1 MHTEDD
7 QAADWAAEK
16 TAGGLP
22 LRPKHIAEGDPPTS
36 TDPIALWLARAA
48 APEHSE
54 AEGLQAATRAAELAE
69 AAGRPLDQGRAGAWI
84 CTRLMQ
90 LARHAEVLVEA
101 RRVLPLLTAPELRRE
116 RRELLRCVTVC
127 GSEIGAFDVALDAAH
142 ELARLSQDAADVDT
156 TLTASYAL
164 AVCLERM
171 GDSWQAVRLLD
182 EALRARGTHDPSRQL
197 LVATNGMCA
206 ISIGMA
212 HRLRGVGTDTEWHD
226 TLARARHFGEL
237 ALELLA
243 QLPDPIYAITVPGNV
258 GEIRLLQGEVAAAR
272 PMLEQALA
280 QARARGLQGH
290 AWRLQ
295 TSMADCLLAAG
306 QPEQAREAAEQL
318 LAEMARVADKLG
330 GAPQQTAMRAH
341 DAAYRA
347 CRALH
352 HHEQALLHLEATER
366 IERARTT
373 TQLRALSQLFV
384 TRTEAQQ
391 ARAQAEHAQ
400 TDAQQQRKRAT
411 ELAAVAERDPLTG
424 LGNRRHLDRRCA
436 ELLPGAARDSLP
448 LSLALLDIDHF
459 KQVNDRHGHA
469 VGDQVL
475 MLVAQLL
482 RDNTRAGDVLARY
495 GGEEFVVVL
504 PGMGV
509 ERAAEV
515 CERLR
520 KSVAACAF
528 AEHGLAAG
536 VITVSIGLAS
546 AGSYHLQGLLHAAD
560 AALYRA
566 KREGRDRVA
575 VGAR

>member
-1 MHTEDD
+1 MRLND
-7 QAADWAAEK
+7 AAECDPE
-16 TAGGLP
+16 TGADP
-22 LRPKHIAEGDPPTS
+22 L
-36 TDPIALWLARAA
+36 ALWLARAA
-48 APEHSE
+48 APELSE
-54 AEGLQAATRAAELAE
+54 VEGLQAATRAAELAE

-90 LARHAEVLVEA
+90 LARHAEVLVQA
-101 RRVLPLLTAPELRRE
+101 RRVLPLLTLPALLLQ
-116 RRELLRCVTVC
+116 RRELLRCLTVC

-142 ELARLSQDAADVDT
+142 ELERLSQDSADPDT
-156 TLTASYAL
+156 ALTASYAL

-182 EALRARGTHDPSRQL
+182 DALRARGTQNPSRQL
-197 LVATNGMCA
+197 LVATNGLCA

-226 TLARARHFGEL
+226 TLASARRFGEQ
-237 ALELLA
+237 ALSLLA
-243 QLPDPIYAITVPGNV
+243 QLPDATYAITVPGNV
-258 GEIRLLQGEVAAAR
+258 GEILLLQGEVAAAR
-272 PMLEQALA
+272 PMLEQALE
-280 QARARGLQGH
+280 QARARGLRGH

-306 QPEQAREAAEQL
+306 EPEQARKTAERL
-318 LAEMARVADKLG
+318 LTEMADSST
-330 GAPQQTAMRAH
+330 GAPQQTAIRAH

-352 HHEQALLHLEATER
+352 LHEKALVHLEATER

-373 TQLRALSQLFV
+373 TQLRALSRLFV

-391 ARAQAEHAQ
+391 AREQAEHAQ
-400 TDAQQQRKRAT
+400 ADAQHQRQRAA
-411 ELAAVAERDPLTG
+411 EFAAAAERDPLTG

-436 ELLPGAARDSLP
+436 ELLPVAARDSLP

-469 VGDQVL
+469 VGDHVL
-475 MLVAQLL
+475 TAVAQLL
-482 RDNTRAGDVLARY
+482 RDNTRTGDVLARH
-495 GGEEFVVVL
+495 GGEEFVIVL
-504 PGMGV
+504 PGMGA
-509 ERAAEV
+509 EHAAEV

-528 AEHGLAAG
+528 REHGLAAG
-536 VITVSIGLAS
+536 AITVSIGLAS

-560 AALYRA
+560 VALYRA